1 MKNCWSSCIVVLC
14 GAKPDIRI
22 GSSDEGKEERLDLRA
37 ARQRHWSFTV
47 SENPR
52 EIPLPS
58 LKRQRETGGDGGD
71 AARVFEVIF
80 DYAGRIGQ
88 ERDPDRLLELTAGL
102 ARDLVSADRCSI
114 WLSDP
119 VSGELST
126 RVAHGVGKI
135 RIPSG
140 QGLVGTC
147 VQTGKAVLVN
157 DTAADPRFSAT
168 IDKGSGYH
176 TKSLLTV
183 PLRTSRGE
191 VIGACQVLNKPGGFQ
206 PRDVDLLWLAASY
219 SATAIETQ
227 RAQQEVEQARKL
239 QSELEIAR
247 EVQRHLFPKY
257 PAQAA
262 GLDFAVN
269 CFPAQAVG
277 GDYYNYWQG
286 PDGAFHFALGDASGK
301 GIAAALLMASIQ
313 ATLNGLGALGNLPLE
328 HMMGELSRL
337 VLEGSLPERYT
348 TLILGTYDP
357 ASHRLE
363 AVNAGHVPPVL
374 IRGGQVIR
382 LEAGGCPAGLLPNS
396 QYHSNNVT
404 IEAGDV
410 LVCVSDGISESMNPE
425 DEEWGEDAIIA
436 IAIDAAAR
444 AEAATAIVERLVQGA
459 HTFAAGAP
467 QHDDM
472 TVMVL
477 RFTQ

>member
-1 MKNCWSSCIVVLC
+1 MTWEY
-14 GAKPDIRI
+14 GAPGRRD
-22 GSSDEGKEERLDLRA
+22 
-37 ARQRHWSFTV
+37 WSFTM

-52 EIPLPS
+52 EIPLRSP
-58 LKRQRETGGDGGD
+58 RGGREAGGDEDKD
-71 AARVFEVIF
+71 AARITEVIF

-126 RVAHGVGKI
+126 RVAHGVDKI
-135 RIPSG
+135 CIPAG

-147 VQTGKAVLVN
+147 VRTGEAVLVN
-157 DTAADPRFSAT
+157 DTAADPRFSAA

-206 PRDVDLLWLAASY
+206 PRDVDLVWLAASY
-219 SATAIETQ
+219 SATAIETH
-227 RAQQEVEQARKL
+227 RAQQEAELARKL

-247 EVQRHLFPKY
+247 EVQRYLFPKY
-257 PAQAA
+257 PAQGA

-269 CFPAQAVG
+269 CLPAQAVG

-286 PDGAFHFALGDASGK
+286 SGGAFHFVLGDVSGK

-313 ATLNGLGALGNLPLE
+313 ATLNGLVARRELSLE
-328 HMMGELSRL
+328 SVMGELSLL
-337 VLEGSLPERYT
+337 VLEGSMPERYT
-348 TLILGTYDP
+348 TLILGTYEP
-357 ASHRLE
+357 SRRRLCV
-363 AVNAGHVPPVL
+363 VNAGHVPPVL
-374 IRGGQVIR
+374 ITGGQVVR
-382 LEAGGCPAGLLPNS
+382 LEAGGFPAGLLPDS
-396 QYHSNNVT
+396 QYESNNVS
-404 IEAGDV
+404 IEPGDL
-410 LVCVSDGISESMNPE
+410 LVCVSDGVSEAMNS
-425 DEEWGEDAIIA
+425 EEESWGEDAIIA

-444 AEAATAIVERLVQGA
+444 ADAAAAVSERLVQSA
-459 HTFAAGAP
+459 HAFAAGAP

>member
-1 MKNCWSSCIVVLC
+1 M
-14 GAKPDIRI
+14 
-22 GSSDEGKEERLDLRA
+22 
-37 ARQRHWSFTV
+37 

-52 EIPLPS
+52 EVPLPS
-58 LKRQRETGGDGGD
+58 PQRERDGDKV

-88 ERDPDRLLELTAGL
+88 ERDPERLLELTADL

-147 VQTGKAVLVN
+147 VRTGEAVLVN
-157 DTAADPRFSAT
+157 DTAADPRFSAA
-168 IDKGSGYH
+168 IDKGSGYQ
-176 TKSLLTV
+176 TESLLTV

-206 PRDVDLLWLAASY
+206 PRDVDLVWLAASY

-227 RAQQEVEQARKL
+227 RAQQEAELARKR
-239 QSELEIAR
+239 QRELEIAR
-247 EVQRHLFPKY
+247 EVQRQLFPKY

-269 CFPAQAVG
+269 CIPAQEVG
-277 GDYYNYWQG
+277 GDYYNYWRG
-286 PDGAFHFALGDASGK
+286 SDDGFHFGLGDVSGK

-313 ATLNGLGALGNLPLE
+313 ATLNGLGARRNLPLE
-328 HMMGELSRL
+328 DMTGELSRL
-337 VLEGSLPERYT
+337 VLEGSLPDSYT
-348 TLILGTYDP
+348 TLILGTYEP
-357 ASHRLE
+357 SIRRVCV
-363 AVNAGHVPPVL
+363 VNAGHVPPVL
-374 IRGGQVIR
+374 IRGGQVVR
-382 LEAGGCPAGLLPNS
+382 LEAGGYPVGLLPDS
-396 QYHSNNVT
+396 QYDSNSLS
-404 IEAGDV
+404 IDPGDL
-410 LVCVSDGISESMNPE
+410 LVCVSDGISESMNSE

-444 AEAATAIVERLVQGA
+444 GDAATAIVERLVQGA
-459 HTFAAGAP
+459 HAFASGAP

>member
-1 MKNCWSSCIVVLC
+1 MRRGGAIGVLTCQTTRERFSSPLSERGSGVE
-14 GAKPDIRI
+14 GEGNKDAGRI
-22 GSSDEGKEERLDLRA
+22 S
-37 ARQRHWSFTV
+37 
-47 SENPR
+47 
-52 EIPLPS
+52 
-58 LKRQRETGGDGGD
+58 
-71 AARVFEVIF
+71 EVIF

-88 ERDPDRLLELTAGL
+88 ERDPERLLELTAGL

-126 RVAHGVGKI
+126 QVAHGVGKI
-135 RIPSG
+135 RVPSG

-147 VQTGKAVLVN
+147 VRTGEAVLVN
-157 DTAADPRFSAT
+157 DTSADPRFSGA
-168 IDKGSGYH
+168 IDKGSGYR
-176 TKSLLTV
+176 TESVLTV

-206 PRDVDLLWLAASY
+206 ARDVDLVWLAASY

-227 RAQQEVEQARKL
+227 RAQQEAELARKL
-239 QSELEIAR
+239 QSEFEIAR

-286 PDGAFHFALGDASGK
+286 SDGAFHFVLGDVSGK

-313 ATLNGLGALGNLPLE
+313 ATLNGLGTRRDLPLE
-328 HMMGELSRL
+328 SMMGELSVL
-337 VLEGSLPERYT
+337 VLEGSMPERYS
-348 TLILGTYDP
+348 TLILGTYEP
-357 ASHRLE
+357 SKRRLCV
-363 AVNAGHVPPVL
+363 VNAGHVPPVL
-374 IRGGQVIR
+374 VRGGQVVR
-382 LEAGGCPAGLLPNS
+382 LEAGGFPAGLLPDS
-396 QYHSNNVT
+396 RYDSDSVI
-404 IEAGDV
+404 IEPGDL
-410 LVCVSDGISESMNPE
+410 LVCVSDGISEAMNPE
-425 DEEWGEDAIIA
+425 EESWGEDAIIA
-436 IAIDAAAR
+436 IALDGAAR
-444 AEAATAIVERLVQGA
+444 AEAAAAVVERLVQGA
-459 HTFAAGAP
+459 HAFAAGAA

-477 RFTQ
+477 RFTG

>member
-1 MKNCWSSCIVVLC
+1 M
-14 GAKPDIRI
+14 
-22 GSSDEGKEERLDLRA
+22 
-37 ARQRHWSFTV
+37 
-47 SENPR
+47 SEIPR
-52 EIPLPS
+52 EIPLRSPP
-58 LKRQRETGGDGGD
+58 REREAGGDRDKD
-71 AARVFEVIF
+71 AARVSEVIF

-88 ERDPDRLLELTAGL
+88 ERDPERLLELTAGL

-126 RVAHGVGKI
+126 QVAHGVGKI

-140 QGLVGTC
+140 HGLVGTC
-147 VQTGKAVLVN
+147 VRTGEAVLVN
-157 DTAADPRFSAT
+157 DAAADPRFSAA
-168 IDKGSGYH
+168 IDKSSGYR

-227 RAQQEVEQARKL
+227 RAQQEVEQARRL
-239 QSELEIAR
+239 QSELAIAR
-247 EVQRHLFPKY
+247 DVQRHLFPTY

-286 PDGAFHFALGDASGK
+286 SDGAFHFALGDVSGK

-313 ATLNGLGALGNLPLE
+313 ATLTGLGARGDLPLE
-328 HMMGELSRL
+328 HMVGELSRL
-337 VLEGSLPERYT
+337 VLEGSMPDRYT

-357 ASHRLE
+357 ATHRLGV
-363 AVNAGHVPPVL
+363 VNAGHVPPVL
-374 IRGGQVIR
+374 IHGGQVIR
-382 LEAGGCPAGLLPNS
+382 LEVGGCPAGLLPDS
-396 QYHSNNVT
+396 HYHSNNVT

-410 LVCVSDGISESMNPE
+410 LVCVSDGISESMNSE
-425 DEEWGEDAIIA
+425 DEQWGEDAIIA
-436 IAIDAAAR
+436 IAMDAAAR
-444 AEAATAIVERLVQGA
+444 ADAATAILERLVQGA
-459 HTFAAGAP
+459 HAFAADAP

-472 TVMVL
+472 TAMVL

>member
-1 MKNCWSSCIVVLC
+1 M
-14 GAKPDIRI
+14 
-22 GSSDEGKEERLDLRA
+22 
-37 ARQRHWSFTV
+37 

-58 LKRQRETGGDGGD
+58 LKRQREAGGEGDKD
-71 AARVFEVIF
+71 AARDFEVIF

-135 RIPSG
+135 RVPFG
-140 QGLVGTC
+140 QGVVGTC
-147 VQTGKAVLVN
+147 VRTGEAVLVN
-157 DTAADPRFSAT
+157 DTAVDPRFSAA
-168 IDKGSGYH
+168 IDKGSGYR
-176 TKSLLTV
+176 TESLLTV

-227 RAQQEVEQARKL
+227 RVQQEVERARKL

-247 EVQRHLFPKY
+247 EVQLHLFPKY

-269 CFPAQAVG
+269 CVPAQAVG

-286 PDGAFHFALGDASGK
+286 SGGAFHFVLGDVSGK

-313 ATLNGLGALGNLPLE
+313 ATLNGLGTRRDLPLE
-328 HMMGELSRL
+328 SMMGELSVL
-337 VLEGSLPERYT
+337 VLEGSMPERYS
-348 TLILGTYDP
+348 TLILGTYEP
-357 ASHRLE
+357 SKRRLCV
-363 AVNAGHVPPVL
+363 VNAGHVPPVL
-374 IRGGQVIR
+374 VRGGQVVR
-382 LEAGGCPAGLLPNS
+382 LEAGGYPVGLLPDS
-396 QYHSNNVT
+396 QYDSTQVT
-404 IEAGDV
+404 IEPGDL
-410 LVCVSDGISESMNPE
+410 LVCVSDGISESMNSE

-444 AEAATAIVERLVQGA
+444 AETASTVTERLVQGA
-459 HTFAAGAP
+459 QAFAAGAP

>member
-1 MKNCWSSCIVVLC
+1 MSDNQRDLSPASLQ
-14 GAKPDIRI
+14 R
-22 GSSDEGKEERLDLRA
+22 GSRVSGEGNK
-37 ARQRHWSFTV
+37 
-47 SENPR
+47 
-52 EIPLPS
+52 
-58 LKRQRETGGDGGD
+58 D
-71 AARVFEVIF
+71 AARITEVIF

-88 ERDPDRLLELTAGL
+88 ERDPERLLELTAGL

-126 RVAHGVGKI
+126 RVAHGVGTI

-147 VQTGKAVLVN
+147 VRTGEAVLVN
-157 DTAADPRFSAT
+157 DTAADPRFSAA

-176 TKSLLTV
+176 TESLLTV

-206 PRDVDLLWLAASY
+206 PRDVDLVWLAASY

-227 RAQQEVEQARKL
+227 RAQQEAELARKR
-239 QSELEIAR
+239 QRELEIAR

-269 CFPAQAVG
+269 CIPAQEVG

-286 PDGAFHFALGDASGK
+286 SDGAFHFALGDVSGK

-313 ATLNGLGALGNLPLE
+313 ATLNGLGARGHLPLE
-328 HMMGELSRL
+328 HMMAELSRL
-337 VLEGSLPERYT
+337 VLEGSLPDSYT

-357 ASHRLE
+357 PSHRLGV
-363 AVNAGHVPPVL
+363 VNAGHVPPVL

-382 LEAGGCPAGLLPNS
+382 LEAGGCPAGLLPDS
-396 QYHSNNVT
+396 QYDSNSVT
-404 IEAGDV
+404 VEPGDV

-425 DEEWGEDAIIA
+425 DEEWGEDAVIA
-436 IAIDAAAR
+436 IGIDAAAR
-444 AEAATAIVERLVQGA
+444 TDAAAPLVERLVEGA
-459 HTFAAGAP
+459 HAFAAGAP

-477 RFTQ
+477 RFTR

>member
-1 MKNCWSSCIVVLC
+1 M
-14 GAKPDIRI
+14 
-22 GSSDEGKEERLDLRA
+22 SD
-37 ARQRHWSFTV
+37 
-47 SENPR
+47 NPH

-58 LKRQRETGGDGGD
+58 PPRGSRVGGEGNKD
-71 AARVFEVIF
+71 AARISEVIF

-88 ERDPDRLLELTAGL
+88 ERDPELLLELTAGL

-147 VQTGKAVLVN
+147 VRTGEAVLVN
-157 DTAADPRFSAT
+157 DTSTDPRFSKA
-168 IDKGSGYH
+168 IDKGSGYR
-176 TKSLLTV
+176 TESLLTV

-227 RAQQEVEQARKL
+227 RAQQEVERARKL

-247 EVQRHLFPKY
+247 EVQRHLFPKH
-257 PAQAA
+257 PAKAT

-286 PDGAFHFALGDASGK
+286 SDGAFHFALGDVSGK

-313 ATLNGLGALGNLPLE
+313 ATLNGLGARRDLPLE
-328 HMMGELSRL
+328 RMMGELSLL
-337 VLEGSLPERYT
+337 VLEGSMPERYT
-348 TLILGTYDP
+348 TLILGTYEP
-357 ASHRLE
+357 SIRRVCV
-363 AVNAGHVPPVL
+363 VNAGHVPPVL
-374 IRGGQVIR
+374 IRGGQVVR
-382 LEAGGCPAGLLPNS
+382 LEAGGYPVGLLPDS
-396 QYHSNNVT
+396 QYDSNSLR
-404 IEAGDV
+404 IDPGDL
-410 LVCVSDGISESMNPE
+410 LVCVSDGISESMNSE
-425 DEEWGEDAIIA
+425 DEEWGEEAIIA

-444 AEAATAIVERLVQGA
+444 AETAGAIVERLVQGA
-459 HTFAAGAP
+459 QAFAAGAP

-472 TVMVL
+472 TVMAL

>member
-1 MKNCWSSCIVVLC
+1 MN
-14 GAKPDIRI
+14 PDP
-22 GSSDEGKEERLDLRA
+22 K
-37 ARQRHWSFTV
+37 
-47 SENPR
+47 
-52 EIPLPS
+52 
-58 LKRQRETGGDGGD
+58 D
-71 AARVFEVIF
+71 AARVSEVIF

-88 ERDPDRLLELTAGL
+88 ERDPERLLELTAGL

-119 VSGELST
+119 ISGELST

-140 QGLVGTC
+140 QGLVGAC
-147 VQTGKAVLVN
+147 LRTGEAVLVN
-157 DTAADPRFSAT
+157 DTATDPRFSAA
-168 IDKGSGYH
+168 IDKGSGYR
-176 TKSLLTV
+176 TESVLTV

-191 VIGACQVLNKPGGFQ
+191 VIGACQVLNKPGGFG

-227 RAQQEVEQARKL
+227 RAQQEVERARKL

-247 EVQRHLFPKY
+247 EVQRHLFPKD
-257 PAQAA
+257 PAQAD

-269 CFPAQAVG
+269 CLPAQAVG

-286 PDGAFHFALGDASGK
+286 SHGGFHFALGDVSGK

-313 ATLNGLGALGNLPLE
+313 ATLNGLAARGNLPLE

-337 VLEGSLPERYT
+337 VLEGSLPDRYT

-357 ASHRLE
+357 ASHRLG

-396 QYHSNNVT
+396 QYDSNNVT
-404 IEAGDV
+404 IEPGDL
-410 LVCVSDGISESMNPE
+410 LVCVSDGISEAMNSE
-425 DEEWGEDAIIA
+425 DDQWGEDAIIE

-444 AEAATAIVERLVQGA
+444 AEASEAVAERLVQGA
-459 HTFAAGAP
+459 QAFAAGAP

>member
-1 MKNCWSSCIVVLC
+1 MSDNAGEILPPS
-14 GAKPDIRI
+14 PQR
-22 GSSDEGKEERLDLRA
+22 GSGVGGEGTK
-37 ARQRHWSFTV
+37 
-47 SENPR
+47 
-52 EIPLPS
+52 
-58 LKRQRETGGDGGD
+58 D
-71 AARVFEVIF
+71 AARVSEVIF

-88 ERDPDRLLELTAGL
+88 ERDPERLLELTAGL

-119 VSGELST
+119 ISGELST
-126 RVAHGVGKI
+126 RVAQGVGQI

-147 VQTGKAVLVN
+147 VRTGEAVLVN
-157 DTAADPRFSAT
+157 DTAADPRFSAA

-176 TKSLLTV
+176 TESLLTV

-206 PRDVDLLWLAASY
+206 PRDVDLVWLAASY

-227 RAQQEVEQARKL
+227 RAQQEAELARKR
-239 QSELEIAR
+239 QRELEIAR

-269 CFPAQAVG
+269 CLPAQEVG
-277 GDYYNYWQG
+277 GDYYNYWRG
-286 PDGAFHFALGDASGK
+286 SDDRFHFALGDVSGK

-313 ATLNGLGALGNLPLE
+313 ATLTGLGARGDLPLE
-328 HMMGELSRL
+328 HMMGELGRL
-337 VLEGSLPERYT
+337 VLEGSLPDSYT

-357 ASHRLE
+357 ASHRLGV
-363 AVNAGHVPPVL
+363 VNAGHVPPVL
-374 IRGGQVIR
+374 IRGGQVVR
-382 LEAGGCPAGLLPNS
+382 LEAGGYPAGLLPNS
-396 QYHSNNVT
+396 QYVSDSVT
-404 IEAGDV
+404 TEPGDL
-410 LVCVSDGISESMNPE
+410 LVCVSDGISEAMNPE
-425 DEEWGEDAIIA
+425 DDLWGEDAIVA
-436 IAIDAAAR
+436 IAIDSAAR
-444 AEAATAIVERLVQGA
+444 GEAAGAVVERLVQGA
-459 HTFAAGAP
+459 HAFAAGAP

>member
-1 MKNCWSSCIVVLC
+1 VN
-14 GAKPDIRI
+14 
-22 GSSDEGKEERLDLRA
+22 
-37 ARQRHWSFTV
+37 
-47 SENPR
+47 
-52 EIPLPS
+52 
-58 LKRQRETGGDGGD
+58 D
-71 AARVFEVIF
+71 AAE
-80 DYAGRIGQ
+80 
-88 ERDPDRLLELTAGL
+88 
-102 ARDLVSADRCSI
+102 
-114 WLSDP
+114 
-119 VSGELST
+119 
-126 RVAHGVGKI
+126 
-135 RIPSG
+135 
-140 QGLVGTC
+140 
-147 VQTGKAVLVN
+147 
-157 DTAADPRFSAT
+157 DPRFSAS

-176 TKSLLTV
+176 TESLLTV

-227 RAQQEVEQARKL
+227 QAQQEVEQARKL

-286 PDGAFHFALGDASGK
+286 ADGAFHFALGDVSGK

-313 ATLNGLGALGNLPLE
+313 ATLNGLGARSNLPLE
-328 HMMGELSRL
+328 RMMGELSRL
-337 VLEGSLPERYT
+337 VLEGSMPERYT

-357 ASHRLE
+357 ASHRLGV
-363 AVNAGHVPPVL
+363 VNAGHVPPVL
-374 IRGGQVIR
+374 IRSSQVIR
-382 LEAGGCPAGLLPNS
+382 LEAGGCPAGLLPDS
-396 QYHSNNVT
+396 QYESDSVT
-404 IEAGDV
+404 IEPGDL

-425 DEEWGEDAIIA
+425 DELWGEEAIIA

-444 AEAATAIVERLVQGA
+444 SEAAGAVVERLVQGA
-459 HTFAAGAP
+459 HAFAAGAP

>member
-1 MKNCWSSCIVVLC
+1 M
-14 GAKPDIRI
+14 GAER
-22 GSSDEGKEERLDLRA
+22 GSL
-37 ARQRHWSFTV
+37 H
-47 SENPR
+47 ENY
-52 EIPLPS
+52 
-58 LKRQRETGGDGGD
+58 KD
-71 AARVFEVIF
+71 AARVSEVIF
-80 DYAGRIGQ
+80 DYAGRIGR
-88 ERDPDRLLELTAGL
+88 ERDPERLLELTAGL

-126 RVAHGVGKI
+126 QVAHGVGKI

-147 VQTGKAVLVN
+147 VQTGEAVLVN
-157 DTAADPRFSAT
+157 DTSTDPRFSTT
-168 IDKGSGYH
+168 IDKGSGYR
-176 TKSLLTV
+176 TESLLTV

-206 PRDVDLLWLAASY
+206 PRDVDLLWLASSY

-227 RAQQEVEQARKL
+227 RAQQEVERARKL

-247 EVQRHLFPKY
+247 EVQRHLFPKH

-269 CFPAQAVG
+269 CLPAQAVG
-277 GDYYNYWQG
+277 GDYYNYWQRA
-286 PDGAFHFALGDASGK
+286 DGAFHFALGDVSGK

-313 ATLNGLGALGNLPLE
+313 ATLNGLAARGSLTLE
-328 HMMGELSRL
+328 HMMGELSRR
-337 VLEGSLPERYT
+337 VLESSMPERYT
-348 TLILGTYDP
+348 TLILGVYEP
-357 ASHRLE
+357 AGHRLRV
-363 AVNAGHVPPVL
+363 VNAGHVPPVL
-374 IRGGQVIR
+374 IRGGRVVR
-382 LEAGGCPAGLLPNS
+382 LDAGGLPAGLLADS
-396 QYHSNNVT
+396 QYDSKSLSV
-404 IEAGDV
+404 EPGDL
-410 LVCVSDGISESMNPE
+410 LVCVSDGISEAMNPE
-425 DEEWGEDAIIA
+425 DEQWGEDAVIQIA
-436 IAIDAAAR
+436 KDAAGR
-444 AEAATAIVERLVQGA
+444 AEAQVVAERLIQGA

>member
-1 MKNCWSSCIVVLC
+1 M
-14 GAKPDIRI
+14 
-22 GSSDEGKEERLDLRA
+22 SD
-37 ARQRHWSFTV
+37 
-47 SENPR
+47 NPR
-52 EIPLPS
+52 ETPLPS
-58 LKRQRETGGDGGD
+58 PQRGSGVEGERSKD
-71 AARVFEVIF
+71 AARISEVIF

-88 ERDPDRLLELTAGL
+88 ERDPERLLELTAGL

-126 RVAHGVGKI
+126 CVAHGVGKI

-147 VQTGKAVLVN
+147 VRTGEAVLVN
-157 DTAADPRFSAT
+157 DTSTDPRFSTA
-168 IDKGSGYH
+168 IDKGSGYR
-176 TKSLLTV
+176 TESLLTV

-206 PRDVDLLWLAASY
+206 ARDVDLVWLAASY

-227 RAQQEVEQARKL
+227 RAQQEAELARKR

-269 CFPAQAVG
+269 CFPAQEVG

-286 PDGAFHFALGDASGK
+286 SHGGFHFALGDVSGK

-313 ATLNGLGALGNLPLE
+313 ATLSGLGARGNLPLE

-337 VLEGSLPERYT
+337 VLEGSLPDSYT

-357 ASHRLE
+357 ANHRL
-363 AVNAGHVPPVL
+363 AVVNAGHVPPVL
-374 IRGGQVIR
+374 IRGGQVAR
-382 LEAGGCPAGLLPNS
+382 LEAGGCPAGLLPDS
-396 QYHSNNVT
+396 QYASDSVT
-404 IEAGDV
+404 IDPGDV
-410 LVCVSDGISESMNPE
+410 LVCVSDGISESMNLE
-425 DEEWGEDAIIA
+425 DEQWGEDAIIA

-444 AEAATAIVERLVQGA
+444 ADAAAAVVERLVQGA
-459 HTFAAGAP
+459 HAFAAGAP

-472 TVMVL
+472 TAMAL

>member
-1 MKNCWSSCIVVLC
+1 M
-14 GAKPDIRI
+14 
-22 GSSDEGKEERLDLRA
+22 SDN
-37 ARQRHWSFTV
+37 QRKSA
-47 SENPR
+47 
-52 EIPLPS
+52 LPS
-58 LKRQRETGGDGGD
+58 SQQRSGVSGDGNKD
-71 AARVFEVIF
+71 AARITEVIF

-126 RVAHGVGKI
+126 RVAHGVGTI

-147 VQTGKAVLVN
+147 VRTGEAVLVN
-157 DTAADPRFSAT
+157 DTAADPRFSAA

-176 TKSLLTV
+176 TESILTV

-191 VIGACQVLNKPGGFQ
+191 VLGACQVLNKPGGFQ

-227 RAQQEVEQARKL
+227 RAQQEVEQARRL
-239 QSELEIAR
+239 QSELAIAR
-247 EVQRHLFPKY
+247 EVQRHHFPTY
-257 PAQAA
+257 PALAA

-286 PDGAFHFALGDASGK
+286 ADGAFHFALGDVSGK

-313 ATLNGLGALGNLPLE
+313 ATLNGLAARGNLPLE

-337 VLEGSLPERYT
+337 VLEGSLPDRYT
-348 TLILGTYDP
+348 TLILGTYDA
-357 ASHRLE
+357 ASHQLGV
-363 AVNAGHVPPVL
+363 VNAGHVPPVL
-374 IRGGQVIR
+374 IHEGQVIR
-382 LEAGGCPAGLLPNS
+382 LEVGGCPAGLLPNS
-396 QYHSNNVT
+396 QYHSNNVV
-404 IEAGDV
+404 IEPGDV
-410 LVCVSDGISESMNPE
+410 LVCVSDGISEAMNPE
-425 DEEWGEDAIIA
+425 DEQWGEDAIIA

-444 AEAATAIVERLVQGA
+444 VDVAAAVVERLVQGA
-459 HTFAAGAP
+459 HAFAAGAP

-472 TVMVL
+472 TAMVL